1 MNEPPGGLLT
11 ADEAA
16 ILISAAG
23 AAPSMHN
30 TQPWLVDVGGAAVD
44 VLLDAERA
52 LPAEDPSGR
61 LVRIGLGAATFNLR
75 VAAAMLGHDTT
86 VVIDPDPARAD
97 IVARLFLDAHR
108 GSDRVGRELGS
119 LYAEVHRR
127 HTYRGPMTH
136 LLVDDRLRAELHE
149 AARSEGAA
157 LVWLDAGQV
166 QQLLGLVVEAEVLDH
181 ADEARRTEFERWIG
195 GERRYDGVP
204 SDALGPRPDEF
215 PLAYRDL
222 GSDVDGRREPATFE
236 TWPQIA
242 VLVIP
247 TDGPAEW
254 LQAGMALQ
262 RVLLLA
268 SAHGVSASFV
278 NQPLEHPE
286 QRGYLR
292 RFVGTGQPQQ
302 IIRLGYPSGPGVR
315 TPRRPWRE
323 LRQP

>member
-1 MNEPPGGLLT
+1 MNEAPGGVLT
-11 ADEAA
+11 ADEIA
-16 ILISAAG
+16 ILIRAAG

-30 TQPWLVDVGGAAVD
+30 TQPWRFEVAGAVVD
-44 VLLDAERA
+44 VLLDADRA
-52 LPAEDPSGR
+52 LPAEDPTGR

-75 VAAAMLGHDTT
+75 VAAAMLGHAAT
-86 VVIDPDPARAD
+86 VVSDPDPARQD
-97 IVARLFLDAHR
+97 IVARLFLGSR
-108 GSDRVGRELGS
+108 GTGGELGA
-119 LYAEVHRR
+119 LYGEVHSR
-127 HTYRGPMTH
+127 HTYRGPMTD
-136 LLVDDRLRAELHE
+136 LPVDDRLRTVLHE

-166 QQLLGLVVEAEVLDH
+166 QQVIGLVVEAEVLDH
-181 ADEARRTEFERWIG
+181 ADEARRTEFAHWIG
-195 GERRYDGVP
+195 GEREYDGVP
-204 SDALGPRPDEF
+204 SGALGPRPDES

-222 GSDVDGRREPATFE
+222 GSDVDEEQREPASFE
-236 TWPQIA
+236 SVPQIA
-242 VLVIP
+242 VLVAP

-254 LQAGMALQ
+254 LRAGMALQ
-262 RVLLLA
+262 RVLLVA

-286 QRGYLR
+286 QRGYVR
-292 RFVGTGQPQQ
+292 TIVGSGQPQQ